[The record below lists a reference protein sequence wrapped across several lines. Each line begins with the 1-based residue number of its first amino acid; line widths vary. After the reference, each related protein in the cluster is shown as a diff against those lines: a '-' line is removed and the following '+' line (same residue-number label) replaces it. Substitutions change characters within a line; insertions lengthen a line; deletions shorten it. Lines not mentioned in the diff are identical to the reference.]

1 MRIPPYGTVA
11 GSRVPQDATTPEM
24 ETIHAQWL
32 TRFMATAMLASGMA
46 AGAGGMPA
54 AAADT
59 AKPYLGWQ
67 DALGQCGGVWR
78 RYVGTRS
85 YQKPEKHSVKR
96 HTKTETSSTSRT
108 VIYNQSGVRSVKM
121 YDACRSGRVIRSFN
135 HALRAP
141 VDQGERRLLRGA
153 LHNHQRSLRPLA
165 ERHRQADVAS
175 HPPSRRRGSADGAGA
190 DGVRRGRRPFSAR
203 ARPGEYRPAARPDIS
218 RVIRMLAISRRIRIF
233 GEMLITGLT

>member
-108 VIYNQSGVRSVKM
+108 VIYNQNGVRSVKM

-135 HALRAP
+135 PTRYAH
-141 VDQGERRLLRGA
+141 
-153 LHNHQRSLRPLA
+153 RSIK
-165 ERHRQADVAS
+165 V
-175 HPPSRRRGSADGAGA
+175 SAVCFAGRCTTTS
-190 DGVRRGRRPFSAR
+190 VLYGRWLN
-203 ARPGEYRPAARPDIS
+203 G
-218 RVIRMLAISRRIRIF
+218 
-233 GEMLITGLT
+233 TGKPM